1 MDKIALGLF
10 TLERT
15 LTMCKRFKILQI
27 LSICLLVGTGSIW
40 ADEPIKRGAEPS
52 IEEYLRRQL
61 RKLDRW
67 NVMQLLRTE
76 RDVDA
81 KQKKRAKSSSN
92 PEELA
97 ILAEDEDSGVRYCV
111 AANRHT
117 PLDVQLLLAED
128 PEPIVRSGIAL
139 TIMNN
144 PRTGK
149 FERTLTERIG
159 LRLADDDKPLV
170 RLALSSNRYL
180 PDSVY
185 DALAG
190 DGDPLIRHQ
199 LAENL
204 TTPKVVL
211 EKLVQDSDEKV
222 QVAALKHR
230 NLPSVWLVQMSED
243 NSPIIRQAVCE
254 NINTSINTLDKLATD
269 HDTEVREAVAKH
281 RKTQL
286 ETLQQLAGDS
296 DPHVVIAVARHPQ
309 ADRDIL
315 LRLSKFDQEVAIRQ
329 IARERLL
336 PLLKGEIREDV
347 LERWES
353 Q

>member
-1 MDKIALGLF
+1 MLK
-10 TLERT
+10 TL
-15 LTMCKRFKILQI
+15 KI
-27 LSICLLVGTGSIW
+27 LSIGCLAATGSLW
-40 ADEPIKRGAEPS
+40 AAEPIKRGVEPS
-52 IEEYLRRQL
+52 IEEDLRRHL

-67 NVMQLLRTE
+67 SVMQLLRTE
-76 RDVDA
+76 RDVDL

-97 ILAEDEDSGVRYCV
+97 ILAEDEDSGVRYYV
-111 AANRHT
+111 ASNRHT
-117 PLDVQLLLAED
+117 SLDVHLLLAQD
-128 PEPIVRSGIAL
+128 REPIVRSGTAL
-139 TIMNN
+139 TIMYD
-144 PRTGK
+144 PRAGK
-149 FERTLTERIG
+149 YEKTLIERIG
-159 LRLADDDKPLV
+159 LRLAADNKPLV
-170 RLALSSNRYL
+170 RLALASNRYL
-180 PDSVY
+180 PNSVY

-211 EKLVQDSDEKV
+211 EKLVQDRDEKV

-230 NLPSVWLVQMSED
+230 NLPSVWLVQMSESS
-243 NSPIIRQAVCE
+243 SPLIRQAVCE

-269 HDTEVREAVAKH
+269 HDTDVREAVAKH